1 MGGGGERDRL
11 WQGLQGGFCPK
22 KAPNKACA
30 GAGRGG
36 GSRDP
41 CTLCDISRSNEESSP
56 CTGPCPMECT
66 RSTLRRGGQ
75 PPLPPLPPLPGDC
88 GHREIKASSSRQLC
102 TSLRAPFFKSS
113 PSTSWTSPLSRQAI
127 LHPPAPP
134 GERGPSVLGP
144 PQPCPLPGTFPHS
157 MGTSSE
163 HQQPPSAQLHPYPG
177 SQPGWVPEP
186 RRFGELRGAFP
197 NQHGGQEP
205 PTAPQ
210 GLPASPGRGCREG
223 SKAAVPHLCFQLVY
237 FRGLDVASFIAFAS
251 GEKDPEPV
259 LGVPIVGSSWGL
271 WGGPWCAQRV
281 GSTSPCNCPSQP
293 GLWTSLVWMAP
304 PEVPDS
310 PGLPRGGRGAA
321 GTQGGTARPRPR
333 AGDGK
338 GQCGWLAGPAPRHLP
353 PRGVVLFCRAVKSP
367 SCVSG
372 VQRHPCGLWE
382 LLNKRNSSLPR
393 VSASMPTSRCG
404 ATALRCHRVGPS
416 PTKGLGGTVLATL

>member
-1 MGGGGERDRL
+1 MLSPTNTGG
-11 WQGLQGGFCPK
+11 
-22 KAPNKACA
+22 
-30 GAGRGG
+30 
-36 GSRDP
+36 
-41 CTLCDISRSNEESSP
+41 RS
-56 CTGPCPMECT
+56 
-66 RSTLRRGGQ
+66 
-75 PPLPPLPPLPGDC
+75 PPP
-88 GHREIKASSSRQLC
+88 
-102 TSLRAPFFKSS
+102 
-113 PSTSWTSPLSRQAI
+113 
-127 LHPPAPP
+127 
-134 GERGPSVLGP
+134 
-144 PQPCPLPGTFPHS
+144 
-157 MGTSSE
+157 
-163 HQQPPSAQLHPYPG
+163 
-177 SQPGWVPEP
+177 
-186 RRFGELRGAFP
+186 
-197 NQHGGQEP
+197 
-205 PTAPQ
+205 APQ

-281 GSTSPCNCPSQP
+281 GSTSLCNCPSHP

-310 PGLPRGGRGAA
+310 PGLPRGG
-321 GTQGGTARPRPR
+321 QGGSGDAVGAARPRPR

-338 GQCGWLAGPAPRHLP
+338 GQRGWLAGPAPRHLP

-372 VQRHPCGLWE
+372 VQRRPCGLWE

>member
-56 CTGPCPMECT
+56 CTGPCPMERT
-66 RSTLRRGGQ
+66 RSTPRRGGQ

-144 PQPCPLPGTFPHS
+144 PQLCPLPGTFPHS

-163 HQQPPSAQLHPYPG
+163 HKQPPSAQLHPYPG

-205 PTAPQ
+205 PSSTPGAPGIPGKGLQ
-210 GLPASPGRGCREG
+210 GGQQGGRAPPLLSARLFPWIRRSQFYSVCLRGEG
-223 SKAAVPHLCFQLVY
+223 SGARAWCPH
-237 FRGLDVASFIAFAS
+237 RG
-251 GEKDPEPV
+251 
-259 LGVPIVGSSWGL
+259 
-271 WGGPWCAQRV
+271 
-281 GSTSPCNCPSQP
+281 
-293 GLWTSLVWMAP
+293 
-304 PEVPDS
+304 
-310 PGLPRGGRGAA
+310 
-321 GTQGGTARPRPR
+321 
-333 AGDGK
+333 
-338 GQCGWLAGPAPRHLP
+338 
-353 PRGVVLFCRAVKSP
+353 
-367 SCVSG
+367 
-372 VQRHPCGLWE
+372 E
-382 LLNKRNSSLPR
+382 LL
-393 VSASMPTSRCG
+393 G
-404 ATALRCHRVGPS
+404 AVG
-416 PTKGLGGTVLATL
+416 GAVVCAACQ